1 MRNGAET
8 LSPRAQAG
16 YLCWMRRLPLLFL
29 VGAIACEAPDRFVPR
44 DTRVVFEPG
53 GRDFWSVPLPSELR
67 RQSDGTFNLDRWP
80 GTRSQ
85 LVTTWLTSIDARVD
99 GWGVNAGV
107 FFQVSGGVDVAT
119 LPKAPGDALAA
130 EASVFFVD
138 VTKGSPDYG
147 KRFPLE
153 VSFTADAAPFRGP
166 NVLAVVPVAG
176 FARRAKTTYAVV
188 VTDRVR
194 DAVGQPLGRTEA
206 FHAALEGTKD
216 ANATALESL
225 RPLRAF
231 LDETKFDRRRVAG
244 ATVFTTIDPMSAL
257 TRLSAWVETLPAPS
271 LEQPFTFLAGYPRF
285 DLYAGRYRV
294 PHVQSGP
301 KPGRG
306 SIVWSADGLTPVQQ
320 GTQSVRLSV
329 SIPKGTMPAGGWP
342 LMLYLHGSG
351 GEYREGMDRGPRA
364 PTTTRDKQ
372 GDPPPGTGPSDWLAA
387 RGIAVMGFDFPLHG
401 DRESPP
407 DTTGRMLYDVFGDID
422 SSVDNMQVSAME
434 VQYLTRLLATGPT
447 LTTAAATARFDVT
460 KLSAMGHSMGSTI
473 GIPVA
478 TVDPR
483 IQGYVF
489 SGAGGLLIEVATSTT
504 YPVRLQ
510 ELVSQLLG
518 FEGAQLIDRTHPL
531 LHAFQS
537 LWDFTDPSAKARHV
551 AREPL
556 PGKVAHPAL
565 MPQGL
570 IDGYFYPWAQTSVA
584 VQLGVTHAGET
595 LDATTVDT
603 LSLAG
608 LPTRAAFPISKNV
621 SGVTVGSSQ
630 TQTPF
635 ELGHF
640 VVFDREDVQHQVEC
654 FLDGVGTAEGPVIVA
669 PAPRSTP
676 CR

>member
-1 MRNGAET
+1 
-8 LSPRAQAG
+8 
-16 YLCWMRRLPLLFL
+16 MRRLPLLLVL
-29 VGAIACEAPDRFVPR
+29 VGAVACEAPHTFVPR
-44 DTRVVFEPG
+44 DTRVAFEPG
-53 GRDFWSVPLPSELR
+53 GRDFWSAPLPSELR

-80 GTRSQ
+80 GARSQ
-85 LVTTWLTSIDARVD
+85 LVTTWLTAIDARVD
-99 GWGVNAGV
+99 GWGVNAGA
-107 FFQVSGGVDVAT
+107 FFPLSGGVDSSS
-119 LPKAPGDALAA
+119 LPAVPADALKDD
-130 EASVFFVD
+130 ASVYFVD

-147 KRFPLE
+147 RRFPLE
-153 VSFTADAAPFRGP
+153 VRFTSEAAPFRGP
-166 NVLAVVPVAG
+166 NLLAVIPVAG
-176 FARRAKTTYAVV
+176 FVRRAKTTYAVV
-188 VTDRVR
+188 VTDRVK
-194 DAVGQPLGRTEA
+194 DAAGQPLGRTEA
-206 FHAALEGTKD
+206 FHAALEQAPD
-216 ANATALESL
+216 ANAVALEAL
-225 RPLRAF
+225 RPLRAW
-231 LDETKFDRRRVAG
+231 LDDAKVDRRRVAG
-244 ATVFTTIDPMSAL
+244 ATVFTTIDPSAAL
-257 TRLSAWVETLPAPS
+257 TRLSAWVEALPAPA
-271 LEQPFTFLAGYPRF
+271 LEEPFTRLEAYPRF
-285 DLYAGRYRV
+285 DLYVGRYRV

-306 SIVWSADGLTPVQQ
+306 RIVWSADGQAPVQQ

-329 SIPKGTMPAGGWP
+329 SIPRGAMPPGGWP

-351 GEYREGMDRGPRA
+351 GEYREGIDRGPLA

-372 GDPPPGTGPSDWLAA
+372 GDPPLGTGPADWLAA
-387 RGIAVMGFDFPLHG
+387 RGVAVLGFDFPLHG

-434 VQYLTRLLATGPT
+434 VQHLTRLLATGVTVGP
-447 LTTAAATARFDVT
+447 ARFDLT

-489 SGAGGLLIEVATSTT
+489 SGAGGLIIEIATSTT

-518 FEGAQLIDRTHPL
+518 FEGTQLIDRAHPL

-556 PGKVAHPAL
+556 PGKAARPAL

-570 IDGYFYPWAQTSVA
+570 TDGYFHPWAQTSVA
-584 VQLGVTHAGET
+584 VPLGVTHAGDALDLDTVET
-595 LDATTVDT
+595 LA
-603 LSLAG
+603 LAG
-608 LPTRAAFPISKNV
+608 LPTRAAFPIAKNV
-621 SGVTVGSSQ
+621 NGVTVGSSQ
-630 TQTPF
+630 VQTPF
-635 ELGHF
+635 DLGHY

-654 FLDGVGTAEGPVIVA
+654 FLEGVGTAGGPVIVA

>member
-1 MRNGAET
+1 
-8 LSPRAQAG
+8 
-16 YLCWMRRLPLLFL
+16 
-29 VGAIACEAPDRFVPR
+29 
-44 DTRVVFEPG
+44 
-53 GRDFWSVPLPSELR
+53 
-67 RQSDGTFNLDRWP
+67 
-80 GTRSQ
+80 
-85 LVTTWLTSIDARVD
+85 
-99 GWGVNAGV
+99 
-107 FFQVSGGVDVAT
+107 
-119 LPKAPGDALAA
+119 
-130 EASVFFVD
+130 
-138 VTKGSPDYG
+138 
-147 KRFPLE
+147 
-153 VSFTADAAPFRGP
+153 
-166 NVLAVVPVAG
+166 
-176 FARRAKTTYAVV
+176 
-188 VTDRVR
+188 
-194 DAVGQPLGRTEA
+194 
-206 FHAALEGTKD
+206 
-216 ANATALESL
+216 
-225 RPLRAF
+225 
-231 LDETKFDRRRVAG
+231 
-244 ATVFTTIDPMSAL
+244 MSAL

-271 LEQPFTFLAGYPRF
+271 LEQPFTRLEGYPRF
-285 DLYAGRYRV
+285 DLYVGRYRV
-294 PHVQSGP
+294 PQVQSGA

-306 SIVWSADGLTPVQQ
+306 SIVWSADGQTPVQQ

-329 SIPKGTMPAGGWP
+329 SIPKGPMPVGGWP

-351 GEYREGMDRGPRA
+351 GEYREAVDRGPLA

-372 GDPPPGTGPSDWLAA
+372 GDPPLGSGPSDWLAA
-387 RGIAVMGFDFPLHG
+387 RGVAVMGFDFPLHG

-434 VQYLTRLLATGPT
+434 VQYLTRLLATGVT
-447 LTTAAATARFDVT
+447 LATGASTARFDLT

-478 TVDPR
+478 TMDPR

-489 SGAGGLLIEVATSTT
+489 SGAGGLLIEIATSTS

-518 FEGAQLIDRTHPL
+518 FEGTQLIDRTHPL

-551 AREPL
+551 AKEPL

-570 IDGYFYPWAQTSVA
+570 IDGYFHPWAQTSVA
-584 VQLGVTHAGET
+584 VQLGVSQAGDV
-595 LDATTVDT
+595 LDATTPDT

-608 LPTRAAFPISKNV
+608 LPTRAAFPLSKNV
-621 SGVTVGSSQ
+621 NGVTVGLSQ
-630 TQTPF
+630 VQTPY

-640 VVFDREDVQHQVEC
+640 VVFDREDGQHQVGC
-654 FLDGVGTAEGPVIVA
+654 FLEGVGTNEGPVIVA

>member
-1 MRNGAET
+1 
-8 LSPRAQAG
+8 
-16 YLCWMRRLPLLFL
+16 MRRLSLLLLACSF
-29 VGAIACEAPDRFVPR
+29 ACEAPDRFVSR

-67 RQSDGTFNLDRWP
+67 RQSDGSFNLDRWP

-85 LVTTWLTSIDARVD
+85 LVTTWLTSIDARVG

-107 FFQVSGGVDVAT
+107 FFQVSSGVDVAT
-119 LPKAPGDALAA
+119 LPKTPGDALTS

-138 VTKGSPDYG
+138 VTRGSPDYG

-166 NVLAVVPVAG
+166 NLLAVIPVAG

-188 VTDRVR
+188 LTDSVK
-194 DAVGQPLGRTEA
+194 DTSGTPLGRSEA

-216 ANATALESL
+216 ANAAALETL
-225 RPLRAF
+225 RPLRVF
-231 LDETKFDRRRVAG
+231 LDETKFDRKRVVG

-271 LEQPFTFLAGYPRF
+271 LEEPFTRLERYPRF
-285 DLYAGRYRV
+285 DLYVGRYRV

-306 SIVWSADGLTPVQQ
+306 SIVWSADGNTPVQQ

-329 SIPKGTMPAGGWP
+329 TIPSGPMPSGGWP

-351 GEYREGMDRGPRA
+351 GEYREAVDRGPLT

-372 GDPPPGTGPSDWLAA
+372 GDPPLGTGPSDWLAA

-434 VQYLTRLLATGPT
+434 VQYLTRLLATGVT
-447 LTTAAATARFDVT
+447 VANSRFDVT

-489 SGAGGLLIEVATSTT
+489 SGAGGLLIEIATSTT

-518 FEGAQLIDRTHPL
+518 FEGTQLIDRTHPL

-556 PGKVAHPAL
+556 AGKVAHAAL

-570 IDGYFYPWAQTSVA
+570 IDGYFHPWAQTSVA
-584 VQLGVTHAGET
+584 VQLGVTHAGDV
-595 LDATTVDT
+595 LDAASVDT
-603 LSLAG
+603 FSLAG
-608 LPTRAAFPISKNV
+608 LPVRSAFPISKNV
-621 SGVTVGSSQ
+621 NGVTVGTSQ
-630 TQTPF
+630 VQTPF
-635 ELGHF
+635 ELGHY

-654 FLDGVGTAEGPVIVA
+654 FLDGIGTAEGPVIVA

>member
-1 MRNGAET
+1 
-8 LSPRAQAG
+8 
-16 YLCWMRRLPLLFL
+16 MRRLVMVLL
-29 VGAIACEAPDRFVPR
+29 VAGCEAPDTFVAR
-44 DTRVVFEPG
+44 STRAVFEPG
-53 GRDFWSVPLPSELR
+53 GRDFWSVPMPSELR

-80 GTRSQ
+80 GERSA

-99 GWGVNAGV
+99 GWGVSAGA
-107 FFQVSGGVDVAT
+107 FLPLSGAIDVAT
-119 LPKAPGDALAA
+119 LPKTPADSLG
-130 EASVFFVD
+130 EGSSVFFVD

-153 VSFTADAAPFRGP
+153 VSFTTEAAPFRAP
-166 NVLAVVPVAG
+166 NLLAVIPVAG
-176 FARRAKTTYAVV
+176 FTRRAKTTYAVV
-188 VTDRVR
+188 VTD
-194 DAVGQPLGRTEA
+194 AVKDVGGAPLGRSEA
-206 FHAALEGTKD
+206 FHAALTMTKD
-216 ANATALESL
+216 ANADAVEALK
-225 RPLRAF
+225 PLRAW
-231 LDETKFDRRRVAG
+231 LDETKFDRRRVVG
-244 ATVFTTIDPMSAL
+244 ATVFTTIDPMSSL
-257 TRLSAWVETLPAPS
+257 RRLSSWVETLPAPS
-271 LEQPFTFLAGYPRF
+271 LEEAFTRLDGYARYELF
-285 DLYAGRYRV
+285 VGRYRV
-294 PHVQSGP
+294 PHVQSGS

-306 SIVWSADGLTPVQQ
+306 KIVWSTDGATPVQQ

-329 SIPKGTMPAGGWP
+329 SIPKGPMPAGGWP

-351 GEYREGMDRGPRA
+351 GEYREGMDRGPLA

-372 GDPPPGTGPSDWLAA
+372 GDPPLGSGPSDWLAA
-387 RGIAVMGFDFPLHG
+387 RGVAVMGFDFPLHG

-434 VQYLTRLLATGPT
+434 VQYLTRLLSTGITVNVNGTP
-447 LTTAAATARFDVT
+447 ARFDLT

-489 SGAGGLLIEVATSTT
+489 SGAGGLLLEVATSTT

-518 FEGAQLIDRTHPL
+518 FQGTQVIDRTHPL

-551 AREPL
+551 AVEPL
-556 PGKVAHPAL
+556 PGKSAHPAFQ
-565 MPQGL
+565 PQGV
-570 IDGYFYPWAQTSVA
+570 IDGYFHPWAQTAVA
-584 VQLGVTHAGET
+584 VQLGVTQAGDVF
-595 LDATTVDT
+595 DATSVDA
-603 LSLAG
+603 LSLASR
-608 LPTRAAFPISKNV
+608 PVRASFPIAKNV
-621 SGVTVGSSQ
+621 NGVTVGLSQ
-630 TQTPF
+630 VQTPF
-635 ELGHF
+635 DLGHY

-654 FLDGVGTAEGPVIVA
+654 FLDGVGTAEGPRIVA

-676 CR
+676 CQ